1 MVDYVTGLL
10 FSPDRKMVALIHK
23 QQPLRQC
30 GRVNGLGGKVENGES
45 PQQAI
50 SREVHEEAGIL
61 VPPESWT
68 TFACIDRTPGDFVTC
83 LFAYS
88 GKIFRAKTMESERV
102 ELFPVGQLP
111 ENVIWNLRW
120 LIPLAQDPALE
131 FAEPVRIVDDP
142 RPDVVA

>member
-10 FSPDRKMVALIHK
+10 FSPDGEMVALIRK
-23 QQPLRQC
+23 QQPLRQR
-30 GRVNGLGGKVENGES
+30 GRMNGLGGKVEKGES

-50 SREVHEEAGIL
+50 SREVHEEAGVL

-68 TFACIDRTPGDFVTC
+68 TFACIDRTPGDRVTC
-83 LFAYS
+83 LFACS
-88 GKIFRAKTMESERV
+88 DKIFRARTMESEKV
-102 ELFPVGQLP
+102 ELYPVGHLP

-120 LIPLAQDPALE
+120 LIPLAQDPALG
-131 FAEPVRIVDDP
+131 FVEPVRIVDNP